1 MIEEFKNTSKVSAN
15 PKKIKK
21 KASEIKKFIKK
32 EKNKINSK
40 INTTSIVIE
49 RKNSDES
56 VF

>member
-32 EKNKINSK
+32 EKNKINKGNPFSP
-40 INTTSIVIE
+40 N
-49 RKNSDES
+49 KNFKE
-56 VF
+56 